1 MVNVVVRVRSHQLS
15 AVGRVLPWGLI
26 SRVPPP
32 RLIAIDMDGT
42 LLGSAG
48 RVSARNLAA
57 LHTAEAAGVEVVI
70 ATGRRHG
77 YAMGVLRGLGLRGTS
92 ALVSSN
98 GTVVRTHAA
107 TLVHRHH
114 MPLATARW
122 LCTHAA
128 DFRSTL
134 VFTFDNLDP
143 DGRENPGALVV
154 EQTSELHGSIGR
166 WMEANAPFIRTVNV
180 LEEAL
185 EPDAPQGAPIQAML
199 CGPVARMR
207 AAEARLL
214 EHPGVIAVGATGSDQ
229 PDPDGGPALTLHRTE
244 YPDRDLSIV
253 DILPAG
259 CSKAT
264 AIARL
269 AEAQGIIPSQILA
282 IGDNWND
289 LPMLEFAGQAVVM
302 ANAPADFQAHARS
315 RRWILGLSNDED
327 GVAHAIE
334 SVL

>member
-1 MVNVVVRVRSHQLS
+1 MM
-15 AVGRVLPWGLI
+15 
-26 SRVPPP
+26 PP

-42 LLGSAG
+42 LLGSG
-48 RVSARNLAA
+48 GHVSPRNLAA
-57 LHTAEAAGVEVVI
+57 LRDAEAAGVLVVI

-77 YAMGVLRGLGLRGTS
+77 YAMGVLRELNLRGS
-92 ALVSSN
+92 NALVSSN
-98 GTVVRTHAA
+98 GTVTRTVASE
-107 TLVHRHH
+107 LLHRHH
-114 MPLATARW
+114 LPLETARW

-128 DFRSTL
+128 EFRSTL
-134 VFTFDNLDP
+134 VFTFDNLGP

-154 EQTSELHGSIGR
+154 EQTSELHDSIGR
-166 WMEANAPFIRTVNV
+166 WMEANAPFIRRVNA

-199 CGPVARMR
+199 CGTVARMR

-214 EHPGVIAVGATGSDQ
+214 EHPGVVPVGATCEDYPG
-229 PDPDGGPALTLHRTE
+229 AHLTLHRTE
-244 YPDRDLSIV
+244 YPDRDLCIL

-264 AIARL
+264 AVERVAQ
-269 AEAQGIIPSQILA
+269 AEGICAAEVLA

-289 LPMLEFAGQAVVM
+289 LPMLEFAGHAVVM
-302 ANAPADFQAHARS
+302 ANAPEDLHAFART
-315 RRWILGLSNDED
+315 RGWTLGLSNDED

-334 SVL
+334 DALYSTAAAVPSHSAARL